1 MAHSVLKGSHVM
13 VGRDLHIPW
22 PPGAPAPAAAPVPY
36 VAIDQLLGRP
46 LTCLRSARVFAEGCP
61 VMLRG
66 SDIGPFI
73 VHAGP
78 PSLTLPIELMTSGS
92 KTHFG
97 VSSVRLRDQHGAT
110 GNPGCAAL
118 GAVGVNLNCGTPSP
132 TVAAVLAPTTVRQG
146 TRLGDL
152 MSGVASMATDYLL
165 QRIAGRLGELAAQGA
180 GGLASALGRRL
191 GAVTL
196 GRVAARFAGQAGIRG
211 SVGAAA
217 VAGRDAVARD
227 LARVTAGVKLWG
239 ATPLGFVI
247 GSPLGASVS
256 NVRGSGGEA
265 TFPSLLDRAS
275 QQLERLG
282 AATDDAVRT
291 YLDDPSVPD
300 VIVDPSLR
308 SVPA

>member
-1 MAHSVLKGSHVM
+1 M

-36 VAIDQLLGRP
+36 VTTDELLGRP
-46 LTCLRSARVFAEGCP
+46 LTCLRAARVFAEGYP

-97 VSSVRLRDQHGAT
+97 VSSIRLRDQHGAP

-132 TVAAVLAPTTVRQG
+132 TVGAVLAPTTVRQG
-146 TRLGDL
+146 ARLGDL
-152 MSGVASMATDYLL
+152 VSGVAGMATDYML
-165 QRIAGRLGELAAQGA
+165 QRIAGRLGELAAHGA
-180 GGLASALGRRL
+180 AGLASALGQRL
-191 GAVTL
+191 GSVAL

-211 SVGAAA
+211 SMGTAAA
-217 VAGRDAVARD
+217 AGRDAIARD
-227 LARVTAGVKLWG
+227 LARVTSGVKLWG
-239 ATPLGFVI
+239 TTPLGFVI

-256 NVRGSGGEA
+256 NVRGPGGEV
-265 TFPSLLDRAS
+265 TFPALLDRAT
-275 QQLERLG
+275 QQLDRLG
-282 AATDDAVRT
+282 AATDEAVRA

-300 VIVDPSLR
+300 VTVDPSLR
-308 SVPA
+308 PAPA